1 MTPVD
6 LKMVPQCAN
15 LKDVHFVDQNGQPIK
30 KIMAAYKE
38 NKECARSDYYGIIDD
53 MMFLDELY
61 SNMADYMRKSKI
73 KTYLHDNAVIKSMDS
88 STGQVKT
95 EIPNSYDTSNIWI
108 PDSNP
113 NWQESEIKRDV
124 IPVKDGFEGYTE
136 MFEKTLSKTLS
147 TVGLSA
153 NTVLMTK
160 DAFGSEASG
169 TALAIKERSSMRT
182 RNDKINRWSETLSD
196 ICEIICMMIN
206 LQLFQESQT
215 ISVNT
220 DIKADMFK
228 PQFPEYEEIDI
239 KDKVSLVIQKLNA
252 GLMTKED
259 AWLELYP
266 NHDPAEIKTKN

>member
-124 IPVKDGFEGYTE
+124 IP
-136 MFEKTLSKTLS
+136 
-147 TVGLSA
+147 
-153 NTVLMTK
+153 
-160 DAFGSEASG
+160 
-169 TALAIKERSSMRT
+169 IKERSSMRT

-196 ICEIICMMIN
+196 ISEIICMMIN
-206 LQLFQESQT
+206 SQSFQESQT